1 MRAALEAADLP
12 LRREP
17 HHTVAALG
25 GGPDHDREPAAGH
38 RPADR
43 LTGWTELQR
52 GRGDKP
58 LPGTPVSPDDR
69 TGGAPEQQRSFRE
82 GLFQLK
88 EKAISFSNGDALLKD
103 ARRMAG
109 TVAGRGG
116 GYVATSV
123 AGEKVRAY
131 VPAPLPPVPPLDV
144 GQFLSLYDRARGA
157 IGRLDGVTTILPSTP
172 LFLFM
177 YVRKEALLSSQIEG
191 TQSSLSDLLLFEN
204 DEIPLV
210 PTDDVTEVSNYVAAI
225 DHGIER
231 IRGGFPLSLRLLREM
246 HEILLR
252 SGRGASKQ
260 PGEFRRSQ
268 NWIGGTRPGN
278 ALFVP
283 PPPDRL
289 MDCLGAFERFLHTDD
304 PAMPP
309 LIRAGLAHVQFETIH
324 PFLDGNGRVGRLLIT
339 LMLCEA
345 GALREPILYLSLFL
359 KSRRDDYYRLLQEV
373 RQAGGWEAW
382 MEFFLTGVAETG
394 EQAADTARELM
405 ALFDADRLAIRD
417 FGRSATSVL
426 RVHELLQRRPIV
438 TIQAASKQLGLSLPT
453 VGKALELMGA
463 AGIVREMTGKRRHR
477 VFAYS
482 RYLSLLDQGTEP
494 LPA

>member
-1 MRAALEAADLP
+1 MPEP
-12 LRREP
+12 L
-17 HHTVAALG
+17 
-25 GGPDHDREPAAGH
+25 DR
-38 RPADR
+38 
-43 LTGWTELQR
+43 
-52 GRGDKP
+52 
-58 LPGTPVSPDDR
+58 R
-69 TGGAPEQQRSFRE
+69 TGHYVETS
-82 GLFQLK
+82 
-88 EKAISFSNGDALLKD
+88 
-103 ARRMAG
+103 AG
-109 TVAGRGG
+109 
-116 GYVATSV
+116 
-123 AGEKVRAY
+123 GERVRAY
-131 VPAPLPPVPPLDV
+131 VPAPLPPVPPLDLAS
-144 GQFLSLYDRARGA
+144 FLSLYDRARGA
-157 IGRLDGVTTILPSTP
+157 VGRLDGMTTILPSAP

-204 DEIPLV
+204 DEPPQV
-210 PTDDVTEVSNYVAAI
+210 PIDDVAEVSNYVAAVE
-225 DHGIER
+225 HGMRR

-246 HEILLR
+246 HEILLK

-289 MDCLGAFERFLHTDD
+289 MDCLDAFERFLHTDD

-324 PFLDGNGRVGRLLIT
+324 PFLDGNGRLGRLLIT

-373 RQAGGWEAW
+373 RQAGRWEAW
-382 MEFFLTGVAETG
+382 MEFFLTGVAETA

-405 ALFDADRLAIRD
+405 ILFDRDRAAIRA
-417 FGRSATSVL
+417 FGRSAPSIL
-426 RVHELLQRRPIV
+426 RVHEFLQRRPIV
-438 TIQAASKQLGLSLPT
+438 TIRAVSKELQLSFPT
-453 VGKALELMGA
+453 VGKALELMAA

-477 VFAYS
+477 LFAYS
-482 RYLSLLDQGTEP
+482 KYLSLLDKGTEP